1 MNIVLSYFIIM
12 EKQYDRQNAINYAIT
27 WAKSR
32 NPRYYNFDNIGGDC
46 TNFVSQCLYAG
57 CNVMNYSKQNGW
69 FYIDLHNRAPAWTG
83 VEFLFDFLTTSK
95 GVGPFGKIV
104 DYSQVE
110 IGDLVF
116 LSKNNRLFH
125 SLIISKIEN
134 QNILVCSHTRNALN
148 VPLNY
153 FVFNKANFVKI
164 IACRI

>member
-116 LSKNNRLFH
+116 LSKNNRLICHLYGLPCCALTVITPFKF
-125 SLIISKIEN
+125 SFESKATY
-134 QNILVCSHTRNALN
+134 VSG
-148 VPLNY
+148 Y
-153 FVFNKANFVKI
+153 FLK
-164 IACRI
+164 